1 MHTHI
6 YLSIN
11 VCLNLLAR
19 NIQKVLFFA
28 TNYKGSEEQIS
39 ELKVCHHVAKLFLGN
54 PTGIYNEEN
63 KYKHQILKY

>member
-1 MHTHI
+1 MFVWTKDP
-6 YLSIN
+6 LT
-11 VCLNLLAR
+11 R

-39 ELKVCHHVAKLFLGN
+39 ELKVWHHVTKQFFGN

-63 KYKHQILKY
+63 STNTRF